1 MADLTEPERLALAYV
16 TQELLTRAR
25 PASREALELQALLTR
40 LVDDEAT
47 DITGRERGRLV
58 DIARREIETN
68 RYPRAVHLGPLKTAF
83 AKLAPNDTAPKPPL
97 SPHRPGRRRR

>member
-1 MADLTEPERLALAYV
+1 MADLTEPERLAFAYV
-16 TQELLTRAR
+16 TQELLNRAR
-25 PASREALELQALLTR
+25 PGSRDAAELQGLLTR

-47 DITGRERGRLV
+47 DMTGREHGRLA

-68 RYPRAVHLGPLKTAF
+68 RYPLAVHLGPLKTTF
-83 AKLAPNDTAPKPPL
+83 AKLAPNDTTPKPPL